1 VPERSSPAPSLAE
14 TSPALLAST
23 GTTTLIVVGALL
35 VLAAAMVLVAVWLV
49 RATRR
54 DAAALGPLAV
64 MGERRWRRADPPAR
78 AVALA
83 AARPPGAPEPAPMID
98 VELVDPATAV
108 SPDSEPGSDAESE
121 TPSDAPAPDAP
132 ELVAPAPSALGAEPH
147 VDGGDSSEGEDV
159 EVAPHY
165 ARDDG

>member
-1 VPERSSPAPSLAE
+1 MPQRSSPTPSLAE
-14 TSPALLAST
+14 TSPPLLAST

-54 DAAALGPLAV
+54 DAAALGPLEV

-78 AVALA
+78 AAALA

-98 VELVDPATAV
+98 VELVDPATSDA
-108 SPDSEPGSDAESE
+108 SPSEP
-121 TPSDAPAPDAP
+121 TPDAGSEP
-132 ELVAPAPSALGAEPH
+132 EPEPPASGALEPEPR
-147 VDGGDSSEGEDV
+147 VDGDGASGEADV
-159 EVAPHY
+159 AVEPHY

>member
-1 VPERSSPAPSLAE
+1 
-14 TSPALLAST
+14 LLAST

-54 DAAALGPLAV
+54 DAAALGPLEV

-78 AVALA
+78 AAALA
-83 AARPPGAPEPAPMID
+83 AARPAGAPEPAPMID
-98 VELVDPATAV
+98 VEFIEPAAVDL
-108 SPDSEPGSDAESE
+108 SPSEPPPDAGWEPE
-121 TPSDAPAPDAP
+121 PEPDAAPPAPDAP
-132 ELVAPAPSALGAEPH
+132 PPAPRAPTPGALEPEPRVEGDGA
-147 VDGGDSSEGEDV
+147 SGEDV
-159 EVAPHY
+159 AVEPHY

>member
-1 VPERSSPAPSLAE
+1 
-14 TSPALLAST
+14 LLAST

-54 DAAALGPLAV
+54 DAAALGPLEV

-78 AVALA
+78 AAALA
-83 AARPPGAPEPAPMID
+83 AARPPGAPEPAPMME
-98 VELVDPATAV
+98 VEFVDPAAV
-108 SPDSEPGSDAESE
+108 EASPSEPPPDAGSEPESDAAAAVE
-121 TPSDAPAPDAP
+121 P
-132 ELVAPAPSALGAEPH
+132 EPE
-147 VDGGDSSEGEDV
+147 VDGDGASGGEDV
-159 EVAPHY
+159 AVEPHY